1 MQRNWGNGDG
11 AFYPLNR
18 PDNDGKT
25 YIGYPCSLR
34 LELPRWNRDYEYL
47 PLEQL
52 VNSRKGVKNKVLEEA
67 RQLLD
72 IPEQI
77 YTNEQTYSK
86 NPRDILEYRQKVAE
100 SILKLK

>member
-1 MQRNWGNGDG
+1 M
-11 AFYPLNR
+11 P
-18 PDNDGKT
+18 
-25 YIGYPCSLR
+25 SLR
-34 LELPRWNRDYEYL
+34 LELLRDGIEDYEYL
-47 PLEQL
+47 TMLEQL